1 MSKSLGDI
9 IGRFT
14 SSRMRGL
21 ESMGP
26 GLRQTCAFIKNFKL
40 PIFIVYIQV
49 FYSVSQGVSLT
60 NAEDTD
66 AGDLAQ
72 ACQAI
77 ADAMFKS
84 VIHVV
89 FVVIKGERLHIQ
101 RTKTGI
107 RYLDVQV
114 RGETYR
120 IMEQNRQK
128 ASRYARMARDR
139 HQILWV
145 FKGDQ
150 YYARFLDG
158 QFTILKEKEKKIPD

>member
-1 MSKSLGDI
+1 M
-9 IGRFT
+9 
-14 SSRMRGL
+14 
-21 ESMGP
+21 
-26 GLRQTCAFIKNFKL
+26 
-40 PIFIVYIQV
+40 PIFIIHIQV
-49 FYSVSQGVSLT
+49 LLYVLEGVCFIT
-60 NAEDTD
+60 AEHPD

-72 ACQAI
+72 ACQTV

-89 FVVIKGERLHIQ
+89 FVEIKGERLRIQ

-107 RYLDVQV
+107 RYIDVQIN
-114 RGETYR
+114 GQIYR

-145 FKGDQ
+145 FKDDQ

-158 QFTILKEKEKKIPD
+158 QFTILKEKEKKEPA